1 MYRLNASSH
10 AILRSFE
17 LYGFDTVTGSGDS
30 VGGGGG
36 IGARK
41 GDVGGSGDPAVWPE
55 AARFLAIDGRG
66 CVSTVV
72 ALFTTWLGPWHAVLD
87 CELWYI

>member
-1 MYRLNASSH
+1 MYRFSASSH
-10 AILRSFE
+10 AIFRSFA

-41 GDVGGSGDPAVWPE
+41 GDVGGSGEPAVWPE
-55 AARFLAIDGRG
+55 AARFFAMTEDRRG
-66 CVSTVV
+66 WVSTVV
-72 ALFTTWLGPWHAVLD
+72 ALFTTW
-87 CELWYI
+87 